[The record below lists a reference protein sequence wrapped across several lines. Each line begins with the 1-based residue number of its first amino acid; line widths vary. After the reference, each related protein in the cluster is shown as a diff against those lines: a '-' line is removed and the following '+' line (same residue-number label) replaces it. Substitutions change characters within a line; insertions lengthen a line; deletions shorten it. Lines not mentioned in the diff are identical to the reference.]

1 MSFADISVSPSDPS
15 ISSNLGGL
23 SLLVAWQLKG
33 KTVLIVGG
41 GEVASGRIEAVLSA
55 DAKIVILAPAKGLHP
70 RTKRFIELY
79 PDRITYYD
87 RRFSGPAEL
96 YKMDMVLTALDDPSS
111 SRQIVEL
118 CREQRIPVNAADI
131 PDLCDFY
138 FGAQI
143 RDGPLQI
150 MISTNGSGPRIAALL
165 KSKLSA
171 ALGGYEG
178 EAIRRVGELRV
189 RLKERAPGIG
199 GAVSRRR
206 MKWMSQL
213 CNEWDM
219 EDLTQLDDAMIA
231 RLLDEGWERNRVPS
245 LHDVGG
251 KPKVKQGKDNPQST
265 CQDLDAVP
273 HGSSTV
279 LPATLGF
286 IVGGVSVAL
295 LLMYHRR

>member
-1 MSFADISVSPSDPS
+1 MSTSLSNPP
-15 ISSNLGGL
+15 ISSNLDGS

-55 DAKIVILAPAKGLHP
+55 DAKVVVLAPAKGLHP
-70 RTKRFIELY
+70 RTKRFIELCL
-79 PDRITYYD
+79 DHITYYD
-87 RRFSGPAEL
+87 RHFSGPAEL
-96 YKMDMVLTALDDPSS
+96 HKMDMVLTALDDPNS

-150 MISTNGSGPRIAALL
+150 MISTNGSSPRIAALL
-165 KSKLSA
+165 KAKLSS

-178 EAIRRVGELRV
+178 ESIRRVGELRD
-189 RLKERAPGIG
+189 RLKDRAPGIG

-219 EDLTQLDDAMIA
+219 EELTQLDDSMIVK
-231 RLLDEGWERNRVPS
+231 LLDEGWEQNRVPS
-245 LHDVGG
+245 VHDVGG
-251 KPKVKQGKDNPQST
+251 KSKLRRGRLSKDVFQST
-265 CQDLDAVP
+265 FQDFQAIP
-273 HGSSTV
+273 YGGSTV
-279 LPATLGF
+279 LPAALGF
-286 IVGGVSVAL
+286 LAGGVSVAML
-295 LLMYHRR
+295 FMYHRQ

>member
-1 MSFADISVSPSDPS
+1 MSFADILFLLRTHPSRQISAGCLCSSPG
-15 ISSNLGGL
+15 SSRAKLFSSSAGEKSRQDAL
-23 SLLVAWQLKG
+23 KPFFPRTQRSLFSLQPRA
-33 KTVLIVGG
+33 
-41 GEVASGRIEAVLSA
+41 
-55 DAKIVILAPAKGLHP
+55 LHP

-251 KPKVKQGKDNPQST
+251 KPKVKQGKDNPH
-265 CQDLDAVP
+265 P